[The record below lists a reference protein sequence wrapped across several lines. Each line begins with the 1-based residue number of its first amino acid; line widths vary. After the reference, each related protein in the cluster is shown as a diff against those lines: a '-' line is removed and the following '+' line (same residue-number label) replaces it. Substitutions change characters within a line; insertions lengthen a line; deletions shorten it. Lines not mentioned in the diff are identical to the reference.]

1 MEAID
6 NNRFFYISQW
16 KNCPNHALFYIPFV
30 RSHLQLAPAAQ
41 IAAYE

>member
-1 MEAID
+1 ME
-6 NNRFFYISQW
+6 
-16 KNCPNHALFYIPFV
+16 KLPNHTLFYIPFV